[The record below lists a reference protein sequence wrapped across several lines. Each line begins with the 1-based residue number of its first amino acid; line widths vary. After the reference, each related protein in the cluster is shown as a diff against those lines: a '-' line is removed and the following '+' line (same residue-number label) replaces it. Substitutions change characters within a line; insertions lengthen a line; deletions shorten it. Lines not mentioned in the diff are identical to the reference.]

1 MIRRRRF
8 GRYELQREIGDG
20 AMGRVYR
27 CVDPLMLRIVAVKT
41 VKTEF
46 LTRDTR
52 DEYLRR
58 FRREAQA
65 AGRLSHANIVG
76 VYDVGQDFFVME
88 YLEGCTLQT
97 YLRER
102 GRLPLSEA
110 LGILTPLADALDY
123 AHRSGIVHRDI
134 KPANI
139 MVVDDGRP
147 KLMDFG
153 VAHLES
159 SIVTAAGHFFGSPS
173 YMAPEQVSGAEP
185 SAASDLFSFAVVA
198 YEVITGHRPFDGES
212 IPAVMYRVVN
222 AEAPPPRHWD
232 PELPP
237 VFDDIFRRALHK
249 DPQQRFTDAT
259 SMARALETRN
269 LESALRSAPPAPAR
283 APGTHD
289 SGAITTPGLHTMG
302 AIETHDLVAITP
314 QPPPAVPV
322 PRERADGSPSLG
334 RGMALAAAGAA
345 VALALTYF
353 GGRAPRAPGAELSV
367 AASELPFRI
376 ETEPPGAVIWLDG
389 AEAGRAPVVRPQIEP
404 GQHNVR
410 VAAEGYA
417 TASLTFT
424 VQPGVPP
431 GSLRFVLDPMS
442 ARLDITSNPPGAL
455 VSVDGETIGET
466 PLEQLPMPTGR
477 HTVTVAK
484 DGFAPWKQVVDG
496 QAGQTVSLAPTL
508 AERKEAK
515 KGPADFGW
523 VREGMMVP
531 VDSSVTGPRKLFAPA
546 AEYPKAA
553 ERLRLVGSVTVEM
566 TVNEKG
572 ETEDVRVVQ
581 SAGEILDAAVV
592 SAVRQWRYEP
602 ATKNGVKVKVRTG
615 WKQTFVQPG

>member
-1 MIRRRRF
+1 
-8 GRYELQREIGDG
+8 
-20 AMGRVYR
+20 
-27 CVDPLMLRIVAVKT
+27 
-41 VKTEF
+41 
-46 LTRDTR
+46 
-52 DEYLRR
+52 
-58 FRREAQA
+58 
-65 AGRLSHANIVG
+65 
-76 VYDVGQDFFVME
+76 
-88 YLEGCTLQT
+88 
-97 YLRER
+97 
-102 GRLPLSEA
+102 
-110 LGILTPLADALDY
+110 
-123 AHRSGIVHRDI
+123 
-134 KPANI
+134 
-139 MVVDDGRP
+139 
-147 KLMDFG
+147 
-153 VAHLES
+153 
-159 SIVTAAGHFFGSPS
+159 
-173 YMAPEQVSGAEP
+173 
-185 SAASDLFSFAVVA
+185 
-198 YEVITGHRPFDGES
+198 
-212 IPAVMYRVVN
+212 
-222 AEAPPPRHWD
+222 
-232 PELPP
+232 
-237 VFDDIFRRALHK
+237 
-249 DPQQRFTDAT
+249 
-259 SMARALETRN
+259 
-269 LESALRSAPPAPAR
+269 
-283 APGTHD
+283 
-289 SGAITTPGLHTMG
+289 
-302 AIETHDLVAITP
+302 
-314 QPPPAVPV
+314 
-322 PRERADGSPSLG
+322 
-334 RGMALAAAGAA
+334 
-345 VALALTYF
+345 
-353 GGRAPRAPGAELSV
+353 
-367 AASELPFRI
+367 
-376 ETEPPGAVIWLDG
+376 
-389 AEAGRAPVVRPQIEP
+389 VRPQIEP

-508 AERKEAK
+508 AERKESR